1 MCSMVSNKDLVIII
15 ICHIYGLYFYGVEW
29 QFHSALGCLSL
40 GGTVVYLCS
49 GLDSSTCFQ
58 CLSLMKSLAQGGRTV
73 ICTIHQPS
81 AKLFDMFDHVSSPT
95 GACFSQCE
103 SCNDIEKWRQWWWWW
118 WWWWYNIVLLCIAL
132 VTLPL
137 TSCLNTGL
145 QMTPHWPSYQ
155 LWLFCRASHS
165 GIQQA
170 LESQMTD
177 KGCNLYFIYSTQ
189 R

>member
-1 MCSMVSNKDLVIII
+1 MELPKKLRVSETHIQNFAGCLHTHDTHSGCAYVQYGVEQRPCNI

-29 QFHSALGCLSL
+29 QFHSALGCLPLS
-40 GGTVVYLCS
+40 GAVVYLCS

-103 SCNDIEKWRQWWWWW
+103 SCNGVEKWRQWWRW

-132 VTLPL
+132 VTLPFDFLPQNWSANDTSL
-137 TSCLNTGL
+137 TFLPTL
-145 QMTPHWPSYQ
+145 AF
-155 LWLFCRASHS
+155 L
-165 GIQQA
+165 
-170 LESQMTD
+170 
-177 KGCNLYFIYSTQ
+177 
-189 R
+189 